1 MSRIPSADQHLID
14 RLILNDT
21 AAFEE
26 LYRHYWFGLYM
37 YCLKKLQ
44 SPEDARIIVR
54 TLFVAIWEQRHS
66 LPESFSISTYLYKEV
81 RKSVVK
87 CLSEK
92 LTNTSDSPAYDK
104 RFSKEFSIE
113 ALQEARK
120 PARREFAF
128 INKPSELLRQQT
140 GQIGTANFHAA
151 ATFKWMLHSLTNK
164 FSLNNLL

>member
-1 MSRIPSADQHLID
+1 MSRIPLNDQHLID

-21 AAFEE
+21 DAFEE
-26 LYRHYWFGLYM
+26 LYRHYWYGLYM

-44 SPEDARIIVR
+44 SPEDAKIIVR
-54 TLFVAIWEQRHS
+54 TLFIAIWEQRHS
-66 LPESFSISTYLYKEV
+66 LPDSFSISTYLYKEV

-92 LTNTSDSPAYDK
+92 LTVITDSLKYEE
-104 RFSKEFSIE
+104 RFSKKFSIE
-113 ALQEARK
+113 ALQQARK
-120 PARREFAF
+120 PIRKEFAF

-140 GQIGTANFHAA
+140 GQIGTANYYSV
-151 ATFKWMLHSLTNK
+151 ATVKWMLHSLSNK

>member
-1 MSRIPSADQHLID
+1 MSRIPSTDQHLID

-21 AAFEE
+21 DAFEE
-26 LYRHYWFGLYM
+26 LYRHYWYGLYV

-44 SPEDARIIVR
+44 SSEDARIIVR
-54 TLFVAIWEQRHS
+54 TLFIAIWEQRHS

-92 LTNTSDSPAYDK
+92 LTNTSDSPAHDR

-113 ALQEARK
+113 ALQQARK
-120 PARREFAF
+120 PARRKFAF
-128 INKPSELLRQQT
+128 TNKPSELLRQQT
-140 GQIGTANFHAA
+140 GQVGPTDYHSF
-151 ATFKWMLHSLTNK
+151 ATIKWMFHSLTNK